1 MTHETIFRFA
11 VGKKDGPKSS
21 VWNASWTNNDLYLMA
36 RDLMG
41 NRKISLHKSGCRAYA
56 FLCDNTANAARQQ
69 SGYPGETRRICEWR
83 QPSREVA
90 PGVVHELSIIVPTD
104 DLSTGNLWPD
114 STTIIPIPAACVG
127 MATEIDIC
135 MPANAGSTAHPPIP
149 NSYLIGP
156 GYLSYQHIAIEDGL
170 ENSIKIFRNMIA
182 GCIQPQQIASPASY
196 RVISEP
202 VPLVGNAGDGPR
214 VIYELSVERTL
225 NHPA

>member
-1 MTHETIFRFA
+1 MTHDTIFRFA

-21 VWNASWTNNDLYLMA
+21 VWNIFWKNSDLYLMA

-41 NRKISLHKSGCRAYA
+41 NRKISLHKSGYRAYA
-56 FLCDNTANAARQQ
+56 FLDKDNADIARQQ
-69 SGYPGETRRICEWR
+69 SGYPGATRGICKWR
-83 QPSREVA
+83 QPSKEIA
-90 PGVVHELSIIVPTD
+90 LGVVHELSIIIPTD

-114 STTIIPIPAACVG
+114 SKTIIPIPAACVG

-135 MPANAGSTAHPPIP
+135 MPANAGSTTHPPIP

-182 GCIQPQQIASPASY
+182 GCIQPQQIASPACY
-196 RVISEP
+196 RVITGS
-202 VPLVGNAGDGPR
+202 DK
-214 VIYELSVERTL
+214 
-225 NHPA
+225 